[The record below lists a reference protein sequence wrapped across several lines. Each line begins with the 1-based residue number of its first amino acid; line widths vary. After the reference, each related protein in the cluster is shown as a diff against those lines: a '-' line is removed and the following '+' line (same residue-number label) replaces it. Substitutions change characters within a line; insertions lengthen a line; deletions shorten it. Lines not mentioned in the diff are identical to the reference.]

1 MWGLSPREREGV
13 VVQCGCGDLSEYGC
27 KCSVIL
33 AEMWD
38 VEEEED
44 RRKHIALMWLCQKTG
59 AETAV

>member
-1 MWGLSPREREGV
+1 M
-13 VVQCGCGDLSEYGC
+13 VQCGCGNLSEYGC
-27 KCSVIL
+27 KRSVIL

-44 RRKHIALMWLCQKTG
+44 RRKHIALMQFCQKTG